1 MVGAASPG
9 GGDGAWLDAWPD
21 VPPVRRCVLP
31 ALACR
36 LRYARP
42 NSNNLRRRGGG
53 HAIKEAVAVRR
64 VSRIGERRARAC
76 FAEDRSRWSQPEA
89 CQEAGD
95 ACRCACGWGGAGS
108 RNRQRLTPCPA
119 GLYGGRGRR

>member
-31 ALACR
+31 ALACA
-36 LRYARP
+36 ARP

-64 VSRIGERRARAC
+64 VSRIGERRGEERARAC
-76 FAEDRSRWSQPEA
+76 FVL
-89 CQEAGD
+89 C
-95 ACRCACGWGGAGS
+95 
-108 RNRQRLTPCPA
+108 
-119 GLYGGRGRR
+119 